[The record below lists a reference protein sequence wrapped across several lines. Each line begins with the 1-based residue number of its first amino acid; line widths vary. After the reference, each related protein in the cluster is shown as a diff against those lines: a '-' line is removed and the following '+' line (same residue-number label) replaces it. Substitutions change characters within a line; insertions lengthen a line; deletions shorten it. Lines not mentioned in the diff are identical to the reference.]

1 MTKKELNQL
10 YKSVLKDEMKKEKK
24 TQKVSKILQDKAN
37 GVFSDEKEFLDK
49 IIKMSNTEILKEYD
63 SIISEYLNIQS
74 VLGDIS
80 NCIYPS
86 LLNFQYYNKC
96 RHEDATVFAENLKND
111 IQFQYLER
119 FSRYKSEYKEKIIN
133 FLLDQKNFLDNLF
146 SPPCNHQEEY
156 INLINELIKNQR
168 EQQDDNSDLEKINN
182 QSKNVDDEVMFGGV
196 IPLSVMKEFCFDK
209 IQLGESLSADFFAK
223 ISRLLKAIAKKP
235 KDFEEK
241 LKYEPTFSSIMQDAQ
256 QHKVRG
262 SSEKKLQ
269 YIFNIAKSD
278 PAIKELAEK
287 LGRSGGNNSK
297 IKRKIKVSQDS
308 WTEASAYK
316 GQITGLKL
324 SDNISSVINSE
335 LALYKSP
342 ATKKLF
348 MKKYSQKQLL
358 SYSYKLKHRKAI
370 IAEKEKKEVPPSSK
384 GPVLVCVDTS
394 ASMYDS
400 LDIVKALA
408 LCLAEVVEKEN
419 RRCYFLTF
427 DCGYRIYD
435 IGYGCKKS
443 PHKKLRHFLM
453 EQAGG
458 GTDPSECLEMVLS
471 LLSQKNWKDA
481 DVLTISD
488 FEMDNLHPDLKEEI
502 KIQQSKKTKFYGLL
516 IEGKHKANIDI
527 LSSFDEN
534 YFYTKGDTKLEK
546 LEF

>member
-1 MTKKELNQL
+1 
-10 YKSVLKDEMKKEKK
+10 
-24 TQKVSKILQDKAN
+24 
-37 GVFSDEKEFLDK
+37 
-49 IIKMSNTEILKEYD
+49 MSNTEILKEYD

-86 LLNFQYYNKC
+86 LLTFQYYNKN
-96 RHEDATVFAENLKND
+96 RHADANVFAENLKND
-111 IQFQYLER
+111 MKFQFLER
-119 FSRYKSEYKEKIIN
+119 FSRYKSEYKKKIEE
-133 FLLDQKNFLDNLF
+133 FLIDQKSLFDNLF
-146 SPPCNHQEEY
+146 SPPYNLKEKY
-156 INLINELIKNQR
+156 INLINELIENQT
-168 EQQDDNSDLEKINN
+168 EQQNNLSDLENKITD
-182 QSKNVDDEVMFGGV
+182 SKNADDEVMMGGV
-196 IPLSVMKEFCFDK
+196 IPLSVMKDVCFDE
-209 IQLGESLSADFFAK
+209 IQHGEKLTSEFFIK
-223 ISRLLKAIAKKP
+223 MSKLLKTITKQP
-235 KDFEEK
+235 KNFEEI
-241 LKYEPTFSSIMQDAQ
+241 LKNKPTFSSIMQNAQ
-256 QHKVRG
+256 QINGRG
-262 SSEKKLQ
+262 SSVKKLQ
-269 YIFNIAKSD
+269 YIFEIAKSN

-297 IKRKIKVSQDS
+297 IKRKIKVSQDT

-358 SYSYKLKHRKAI
+358 SYSYKLKHRKPN

-394 ASMYDS
+394 GSMYNS

-408 LCLAEVVEKEN
+408 LCLAEVVEKEK

-427 DCGYRIYD
+427 NCNYRIYD

-453 EQAGG
+453 EQASG
-458 GTDPSECLEMVLS
+458 GTDPSEALEMVLS

-488 FEMDNLHPDLKEEI
+488 FEMDNLKLELEEKI
-502 KIQQSKKTKFYGLL
+502 KIQQIKKTKFYGLL
-516 IEGKHKANIDI
+516 IKNKYTLKINRNV
-527 LSSFDEN
+527 LTLFDEN
-534 YFYTKGDTKLEK
+534 YSYTNGDTKLEK
-546 LEF
+546 L

>member
-1 MTKKELNQL
+1 M
-10 YKSVLKDEMKKEKK
+10 
-24 TQKVSKILQDKAN
+24 
-37 GVFSDEKEFLDK
+37 
-49 IIKMSNTEILKEYD
+49 
-63 SIISEYLNIQS
+63 
-74 VLGDIS
+74 
-80 NCIYPS
+80 
-86 LLNFQYYNKC
+86 
-96 RHEDATVFAENLKND
+96 
-111 IQFQYLER
+111 
-119 FSRYKSEYKEKIIN
+119 
-133 FLLDQKNFLDNLF
+133 
-146 SPPCNHQEEY
+146 
-156 INLINELIKNQR
+156 
-168 EQQDDNSDLEKINN
+168 
-182 QSKNVDDEVMFGGV
+182 
-196 IPLSVMKEFCFDK
+196 
-209 IQLGESLSADFFAK
+209 
-223 ISRLLKAIAKKP
+223 
-235 KDFEEK
+235 DFEEI
-241 LKYEPTFSSIMQDAQ
+241 LKYEPTFSSIMQDTQ
-256 QHKVRG
+256 QLNGRDA
-262 SSEKKLQ
+262 SEKKLQ

-408 LCLAEVVEKEN
+408 LCLAEVVEKEK

-427 DCGYRIYD
+427 DCGCRIYD

-458 GTDPSECLEMVLS
+458 GTDPSEVFEMVLS

-488 FEMDNLHPDLKEEI
+488 FEMDNLDSDLKEKI

-516 IEGKHKANIDI
+516 IEGKHKANMDI